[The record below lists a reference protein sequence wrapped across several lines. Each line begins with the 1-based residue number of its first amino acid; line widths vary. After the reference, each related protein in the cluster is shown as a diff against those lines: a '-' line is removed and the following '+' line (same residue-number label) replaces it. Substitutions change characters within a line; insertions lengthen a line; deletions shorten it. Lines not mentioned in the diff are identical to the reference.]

1 MVKSHVAKKAS
12 RPPWMVFE
20 REVEV
25 KRDVG
30 QKKRRERNV
39 DVKTK
44 MTIQTAV
51 MTAPALKTSNFG
63 MVSALDGTSGTEKKR
78 RPTTVIDVD
87 LSTWRSE
94 GPDCCLV
101 AIRFNHRVN
110 GYINGS

>member
-30 QKKRRERNV
+30 QKKRRERDV

-63 MVSALDGTSGTEKKR
+63 MVSALDEWNRKKKR
-78 RPTTVIDVD
+78 YVTTVIDVD

>member
-63 MVSALDGTSGTEKKR
+63 MVSALDGRVEPKKR
-78 RPTTVIDVD
+78 D
-87 LSTWRSE
+87 LPLSSMST
-94 GPDCCLV
+94 
-101 AIRFNHRVN
+101 
-110 GYINGS
+110 